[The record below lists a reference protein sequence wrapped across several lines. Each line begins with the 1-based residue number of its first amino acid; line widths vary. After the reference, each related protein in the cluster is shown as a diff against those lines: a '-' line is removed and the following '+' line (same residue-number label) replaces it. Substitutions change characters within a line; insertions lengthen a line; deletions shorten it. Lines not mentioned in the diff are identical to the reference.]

1 MAGAAAL
8 ASVPHMLSS
17 ARRLPLLIAML
28 GAMVLVV
35 PAGASAAVTRG
46 ALSQLTGAT
55 GCLAFDGLS
64 EDGAGTCTDVRNMKG
79 ASDLLVSPDGANV
92 YVSQY
97 YSPYGIT
104 SYRRDATTGALTQL
118 PGTDGCISQNG
129 ASIDDGPDTCAN
141 GRDMYAGEGHALA
154 ISPDGAYV
162 YGSSS
167 KGGITVFHRDAAT
180 GALTQLPGVTGC
192 YTADGSSDDDG
203 AGTCTTTPALQD
215 GYVYALT
222 MSADGR
228 FLYSPYAYAS
238 GAEKILT
245 FARDAA
251 TGAISPVAGGCLS
264 RVAAPGCTVARQVGY
279 GQHLS
284 ITPDGRHAYAAQYS
298 ADGVAVLDRDPATG
312 LLSQPAGLDG
322 CISNDGGSQAGA
334 GTCRNVRAI
343 EGAFDTMVSKDGTT
357 LWVMGYSSYSIAAFR
372 IDPATGAL
380 TQLPGLQ
387 GCISYDGSSD
397 DGPGT
402 CTDGHG
408 QYYPYGLALS
418 PDGRTL
424 YQAEYDRTLTVYDV
438 DQSTGALTQLPGTE
452 GCFSVDSK
460 GSTSVPAENVAG
472 VCTDTRGLINT
483 YSVAVSPDGNSVYT
497 TGYTDHGTIGV
508 FSRQAAAS
516 CSAATAT
523 VQSKKTVSV
532 TLPCAD
538 PNGDAVTR
546 AITSPPAHGTL
557 SAVAGDAVTYTPA
570 AGFTGTDTF
579 SYNADDGGGAG
590 TAGTATVTVTPA
602 PDTTKPKL
610 TLLSGKKDGPR
621 LVKTGIRL
629 RVKVSEAAAIKAA
642 VTLSSSSAKK
652 AKLAKTK
659 TVTIAS
665 ASAKATK
672 ATTLTLILKPTR
684 KAKRTLL
691 KLKGR
696 ALKKFTPKLTITAKD
711 PAGNTGTLGKAKL
724 KIVR

>member
-1 MAGAAAL
+1 LAGAAAL

-17 ARRLPLLIAML
+17 VRRLPLLIAML

-35 PAGASAAVTRG
+35 PAVASAAVTRG
-46 ALSQLTGAT
+46 ALTQLTGAT
-55 GCLAFDGLS
+55 GCLAYDALS
-64 EDGAGTCTDVRNMKG
+64 EDGAGTCTDVRHLKG

-97 YSPYGIT
+97 QDPYGIT
-104 SYRRDATTGALTQL
+104 VYRRDAATGALTQL
-118 PGTDGCISQNG
+118 AGTDGCITQTG
-129 ASIDDGPDTCAN
+129 ASVDEGAGTCSN
-141 GRDMYAGEGHALA
+141 GRDIYAGEGHGLA
-154 ISPDGAYV
+154 VSPDGAYV
-162 YGSSS
+162 YGPSY

-180 GALTQLPGVTGC
+180 GALTQLAGTDGC
-192 YTADGSSDDDG
+192 YTADGSSEDDG
-203 AGTCTTTPALQD
+203 PGTCTTTPALTD
-215 GYVYALT
+215 GFVYALT

-228 FLYSPYAYAS
+228 FLYSPYAYKS

-251 TGAISPVAGGCLS
+251 TGALTPVAGGCLS
-264 RVAAPGCTVARQVGY
+264 RVAAPGCNVTRQVGY
-279 GQHLS
+279 GEHLS

-298 ADGVAVLDRDPATG
+298 TDGVAVLNRDPATG

-322 CISNDGGSQAGA
+322 CISNDGGSEAGA
-334 GTCRNVRAI
+334 GTCRDVRAI

-357 LWVMGYSSYSIAAFR
+357 LWVMGYSSYSVATFR

-380 TQLPGLQ
+380 TQLPGTE
-387 GCISYDGSSD
+387 GCISYDGSSE

-402 CTDGHG
+402 CTDGRG

-438 DQSTGALTQLPGTE
+438 NQSTGALTQLPGTE
-452 GCFSVDSK
+452 GCFSADSK
-460 GSTSVPAENVAG
+460 GSTSAPGENVPG
-472 VCTDTRGLINT
+472 VCTDVRGVTST
-483 YSVAVSPDGNSVYT
+483 YSVAVSPDGNTVYA
-497 TGYTDHGTIGV
+497 TGYTDHGTIGI
-508 FSRQAAAS
+508 FSRQAAPT

-523 VQSKKTVSV
+523 VQSTKTVSV

-538 PNGDAVTR
+538 PNGDAITR
-546 AITSPPAHGTL
+546 AITAAPAHGTL

-579 SYNADDGGGAG
+579 SYTADDGAGAG
-590 TAGTATVTVTPA
+590 ATGTATVTVTPA

-610 TLLSGKKDGPR
+610 TLLSGRKDGPK
-621 LVKTGIRL
+621 LAKTGIRL

-672 ATTLTLILKPTR
+672 ATTVTLILKPTK